1 MSKRS
6 ERMTGRC
13 AFRKANESVP
23 PANAADRCEV
33 TA

>member
-6 ERMTGRC
+6 ERTTGHC
-13 AFRKANESVP
+13 AFHEAIGNVP

-33 TA
+33 TE